1 MEDYENNLNEHNKTE
16 SLNETDHETN
26 HEMAPKGKQ
35 EDYRFVKEVIK
46 EKPVDVRGLFI
57 KGAAILAGA
66 VVFGLVSALVFVR
79 FLPIVQE
86 KMPGESKIVFAED
99 DPTATPSPVAKDETE
114 AIDEIETAD
123 EINQSNHSNGLD
135 EANVPEDAQNSDGR
149 NITDGAGNPNGTKD
163 ETSVDVMSLDTYQ
176 RINDE
181 MNAIAK
187 DAMRS
192 MVMVTGISSNED
204 WFNLAEE
211 SIKQSSGVIIA
222 QQNQELYILTEY
234 RAVRDVD
241 RVMLTFHDGSMADG
255 RYLKHDPNTGLT
267 VLKVA
272 MGDLPSDCV
281 SDVKVA
287 VLGNSY
293 QTQQGEAVIAIG
305 SPMGYSNS
313 IVHGQVTSMT
323 STVSAY
329 DVQYNLLLTDILGSA
344 DGSGVLIDLNGNVIG
359 IIAQNF
365 SNENHENVITG
376 LPVSQLKSL
385 ISVLSNNGEIPYLG
399 IKGQN
404 VTAEIT
410 KQTGM
415 PKGIYVNEVSMDSP
429 ALNAGIQKA
438 DVITK
443 YNGKAIDTMY
453 HYSDNLSKVQPG
465 ETVEITVM
473 RKGAQGYVEFLFQV
487 TLGSR

>member
-1 MEDYENNLNEHNKTE
+1 MRDYEKNAKELGRTE
-16 SLNETDHETN
+16 LPKKVDYEVDHEVN
-26 HEMAPKGKQ
+26 PKEKQ
-35 EDYRFVKEVIK
+35 EEYHFVKEVIK
-46 EKPVDVRGLFI
+46 VKPVDVRGMIL

-79 FLPIVQE
+79 FLPIVQD

-99 DPTATPSPVAKDETE
+99 NPTATLSPAVTKEGTEATDET
-114 AIDEIETAD
+114 
-123 EINQSNHSNGLD
+123 NQSNDSNRLNEVNTPDG
-135 EANVPEDAQNSDGR
+135 AHNSDGSKAPDATE
-149 NITDGAGNPNGTKD
+149 NPDGAKN
-163 ETSVDVMSLDTYQ
+163 ETSTDEMSLDTYQ
-176 RINDE
+176 KINDE

-192 MVMVTGISSNED
+192 MVTVTGISSNED
-204 WFNLAEE
+204 WFNITEE
-211 SIKQSSGVIIA
+211 SIKQSSGVVIA
-222 QQNQELYILTEY
+222 QQNQEFYILTEY

-272 MGDLPSDCV
+272 MEDLPSDCV
-281 SDVKVA
+281 ADVKIA

-313 IVHGQVTSMT
+313 IVHGQVTSIT

-329 DVQYNLLLTDILGSA
+329 DVQYNLLITDILGSVG
-344 DGSGVLIDLNGNVIG
+344 GSGVLIDLNGNVIG

-376 LPVSQLKSL
+376 LPISQLKSL

-415 PKGIYVNEVSMDSP
+415 PKGIYVNEVSADSP
-429 ALNAGIQKA
+429 ALNSGIQKA

-443 YNGKAIDTMY
+443 YNSKAIETMY
-453 HYSDNLSKVQPG
+453 QYSDNLSKSQPG

-473 RKGAQGYVEFLFQV
+473 RKGAQGYVEFVFQV